1 MLKNLLIIISLFI
14 FSSCSGKIENYNF
27 AQKSLNKTISIIKP
41 ELKLDLAVDEKFCTY
56 GFLDE
61 SKNYITPIYSDDNK
75 YLLIETKGEGKVY
88 LSEVKCYVK
97 KDGAN
102 YERTFPFNNLYF
114 EAKQNQINY
123 AGSLEISWKP
133 KDINIISALKNFTIP
148 TNNSGYLSIE
158 NSNKLDGVKAYLAN
172 KNNSLPI
179 NFTPLNKDG
188 LKRFGSKK

>member
-1 MLKNLLIIISLFI
+1 M
-14 FSSCSGKIENYNF
+14 
-27 AQKSLNKTISIIKP
+27 
-41 ELKLDLAVDEKFCTY
+41 DEKFCTY
-56 GFLDE
+56 GFQDS

-75 YLLIETKGEGKVY
+75 YLLIETKGAGKVY

-158 NSNKLDGVKAYLAN
+158 NSNKLDEVKAYLAN
-172 KNNSLPI
+172 KNNSLED
-179 NFTPLNKDG
+179 FFERHNKIHPPFIYNSVDIRYSG
-188 LKRFGSKK
+188 FKIAPVDTNIFPAGFSLFSEAEIDYS